1 MNMKCRILLKIL
13 AGFGKTII
21 CVACILATFIVFGSF
36 TSSGS
41 TKVNISSEVSPN
53 YGVVERYDKYMTN
66 EFSDALDG
74 ILSIKKVYW
83 LRDEDQI
90 APEPNQACFGETDDP
105 KQMQAIIDKAQDLL
119 DGQELKF
126 STDVVLRKGSKIQY
140 YYDETI
146 LVITWKIVL
155 DNSVYSLSE
164 VKIAD
169 ASQFR
174 RFLSDGK
181 YGSGTKYLTR
191 EMAETVNAVV
201 AVNGDYYSLRQCGP
215 IVQDGQIKRLEGELM
230 DSCYIDTNGDFNFV
244 RLGKITKRPAMEQYI
259 ADNNIRFSIS
269 FGPILVD
276 EGKLVRIRSPY
287 AVGEGGSHSP
297 RAALCQVDS
306 LHYLIVLTSPEPP
319 YTSGHTLTRV
329 GQRIAEMGV
338 DKAYNL
344 DGGRSGTLVMND
356 KLVNHVYERKISD
369 ILYFA
374 TAISSGE

>member
-1 MNMKCRILLKIL
+1 MFKKILLKIL
-13 AGFGKTII
+13 VCTAKTLA
-21 CVACILATFIVFGSF
+21 CVGCVLVTLLLFGSF
-36 TSSGS
+36 FLSGS
-41 TKVNISSEVSPN
+41 AKETETTPESAS
-53 YGVVERYDKYMTN
+53 YGIVDRYDMHMTN
-66 EFSDALDG
+66 EFSDALEG
-74 ILSIKKVYW
+74 VLSIKKVYW
-83 LRDEDQI
+83 LRDEDLI
-90 APEPNQACFGETDDP
+90 APEPNQACYGETDDP
-105 KQMQAIIDKAQDLL
+105 KEMQAIIDKAQDLL
-119 DGQELKF
+119 EGQELKF

-146 LVITWKIVL
+146 LVITWKVVI

-191 EMAETVNAVV
+191 EMATTVNAVV
-201 AVNGDYYSLRQCGP
+201 AVNGDYYSMRQCGT

-230 DSCYIDTNGDFNFV
+230 DSCYIDKNGDFNFV
-244 RLGKITKRPAMEQYI
+244 RLGKITKRGAMEEYI
-259 ADNNIRFSIS
+259 KENDIRFSIS

-276 EGKLVRIRSPY
+276 NGELVRIRSPY

-319 YTSGHTLTRV
+319 YTSGHTLTKFA
-329 GQRIAEMGV
+329 QRIYEMGV

-356 KLVNHVYERKISD
+356 QLVNYVYERKISD